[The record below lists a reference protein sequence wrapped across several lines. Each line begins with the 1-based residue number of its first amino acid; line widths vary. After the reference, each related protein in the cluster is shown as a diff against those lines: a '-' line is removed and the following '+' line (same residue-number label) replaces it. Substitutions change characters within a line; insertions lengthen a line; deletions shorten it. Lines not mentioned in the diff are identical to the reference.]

1 MGIAGLEMTP
11 EPARLPSNG
20 LLMDDVETDPSGDGD
35 IVLPQEPPAL
45 VVADAK
51 ASAAAAAGA
60 QSRLKAQEAGA
71 LSTNVAEILRPTGVA
86 QSWCQRAYCS
96 ATAFREGP
104 LKDLSVTIH

>member
-1 MGIAGLEMTP
+1 MTP

-51 ASAAAAAGA
+51 ASAAAAAG
-60 QSRLKAQEAGA
+60 RLSSSGSSVCSVS
-71 LSTNVAEILRPTGVA
+71 LSAVSPVSTCVLR
-86 QSWCQRAYCS
+86 C
-96 ATAFREGP
+96 
-104 LKDLSVTIH
+104 